1 MADALARC
9 SASRQAL
16 RQGAGPGG
24 AGSHDTALRPEWV
37 GTRSPRS
44 GRHLVCFAGR
54 RLSLA
59 VRADPFG
66 FLCEGAGCLG
76 MPRNSRIEGGNLGGG
91 TENITRVIKGRLQIK
106 AH

>member
-76 MPRNSRIEGGNLGGG
+76 MPRNSRIEGGTWGAGLK
-91 TENITRVIKGRLQIK
+91 TLPASLK
-106 AH
+106 ADYK